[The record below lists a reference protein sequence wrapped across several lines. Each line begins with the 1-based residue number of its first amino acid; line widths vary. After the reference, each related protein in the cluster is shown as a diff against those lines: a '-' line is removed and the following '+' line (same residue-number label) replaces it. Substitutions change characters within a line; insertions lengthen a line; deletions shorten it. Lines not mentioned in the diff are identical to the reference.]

1 MAQSLT
7 SMTVK
12 TLENQAYEQM
22 RRNIITGEWPQGS
35 HLKDNDIANQLGIS
49 ATPVREALRKL
60 ASEGLVETV
69 PYRGTFVISLSAAQ
83 VNEVM
88 SVRAGLEAMA
98 IEAGLPQLTED
109 DLAQLEAAIRDF
121 DRALANNDLSA
132 CLEADMT
139 FHRLLV
145 RSCKNTVL
153 DELYRQLAGRVQ
165 MLMAIADIGGRMST
179 GNQDHIEI
187 LEAIRS
193 RDVAA
198 TLQSLRA
205 HLKET
210 RDAILA
216 NWPSAV
222 DSKREINAKP
232 SLTPT
237 AAKELNHGSDQ

>member
-1 MAQSLT
+1 MAQTLI

-12 TLENQAYEQM
+12 TLESQAYERM
-22 RRNIITGEWPQGS
+22 RRNIITGEWAQGS
-35 HLKDNDIANQLGIS
+35 HLKDNEIANQLGIS

-83 VNEVM
+83 VDEVM
-88 SVRAGLEAMA
+88 TVRSGLETMA
-98 IEAGLPQLTED
+98 IEAGLSQLTD
-109 DLAQLEAAIRDF
+109 DQLDELRFAIRDF
-121 DRALANNDLSA
+121 DRALANDDLPA

-145 RSCKNTVL
+145 RSCKNGVL

-179 GNQDHIEI
+179 GNRDHEEI
-187 LEAIRS
+187 LEAIQT
-193 RDVAA
+193 RDIDA
-198 TLQSLRA
+198 TLQALRK
-205 HLKET
+205 HLIVT

-216 NWPSAV
+216 NWPLAEAK
-222 DSKREINAKP
+222 SKASNVTDLKQ
-232 SLTPT
+232 TT
-237 AAKELNHGSDQ
+237 AEESTDGSDQ